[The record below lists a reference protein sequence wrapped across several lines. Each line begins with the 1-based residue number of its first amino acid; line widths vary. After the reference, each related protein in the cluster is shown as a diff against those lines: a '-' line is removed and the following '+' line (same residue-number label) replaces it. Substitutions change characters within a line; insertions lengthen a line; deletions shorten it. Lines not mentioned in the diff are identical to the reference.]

1 MSPAAGTKPG
11 ASRVAGAK
19 ESDKLAG
26 ADCTEGAD
34 KMKVLAESRE
44 LSKAEIYHLAKSA
57 DIRKMSDAIGS
68 TLEVDAFVLYEDENT
83 NGEMQEVVSIRTV
96 DGETYATNSKSAC
109 DCMHDILDVFDPVD
123 VKKVKVLAGT
133 SKNNRK
139 FLMLAWEE

>member
-1 MSPAAGTKPG
+1 MSPVAGTKPG
-11 ASRVAGAK
+11 FCRVAGAK
-19 ESDKLAG
+19 ESGIKLSAG
-26 ADCTEGAD
+26 STEGAD
-34 KMKVLAESRE
+34 EMKVLAESRE

-57 DIRKMSDAIGS
+57 DIRKMSEAIGS
-68 TLEVDAFVLYEDENT
+68 TLEVDCFILYEDENN

-109 DCMHDILDVFDPVD
+109 DCMHDILDVFDPAD

-139 FLMLAWEE
+139 FIMLAWEE

>member
-1 MSPAAGTKPG
+1 
-11 ASRVAGAK
+11 
-19 ESDKLAG
+19 
-26 ADCTEGAD
+26 
-34 KMKVLAESRE
+34 MKVLAESRE

-68 TLEVDAFVLYEDENT
+68 TLEVDCFILYEDENN

-109 DCMHDILDVFDPVD
+109 DCMHDILDVFDPAD

-139 FLMLAWEE
+139 FIMLAWEE